1 MAAPAAPWATPT
13 TRARALRLPLAALLA
28 LAAAA
33 AIAGPTLDRI
43 RERATIV
50 LAYRD
55 GAAPFSYKDRQG
67 RVRGY
72 SVELCDRVAA
82 ALKER
87 LGLAQLKVEWVP
99 VSADQRLDAV
109 ASGRADAECGT
120 TTITLSRMER
130 VDFSLPIFVDGGAV
144 MLPPRSTLTRL
155 ADLKGKRVG
164 VIAGTTTER
173 ALVQALNVQDAAAII
188 VPVKSTEEGAAQLAS
203 GKIDAYAADRL
214 VLTELQLRSDPE
226 HTFTMMPGDFSY
238 EPYGLVLPRADPD
251 FRLAVNR
258 ALVALYKRGDM
269 DPIYQRWLAPL
280 GPPGPLLH
288 AMFYLNALPD

>member
-1 MAAPAAPWATPT
+1 
-13 TRARALRLPLAALLA
+13 LRLPLAALLA
-28 LAAAA
+28 LGAAVAV
-33 AIAGPTLDRI
+33 AGPTLDRI
-43 RERATIV
+43 RDRATIV
-50 LAYRD
+50 FAYRD
-55 GAAPFSYKDRQG
+55 GAAPFSYKDREG

-72 SVELCDRVAA
+72 SVELCARVAT
-82 ALKER
+82 ALQQR
-87 LGLAQLKVEWVP
+87 LGLAQLKVDWVP
-99 VSADQRLDAV
+99 VNADQRLDAV

-144 MLPPRSTLTRL
+144 MLPARSTATRL

-173 ALVQALNVQDAAAII
+173 ALVQALNLQDAAAII
-188 VPVKSTEEGAAQLAS
+188 VPVKSSEEGAAQLAS
-203 GKIDAYAADRL
+203 GKVDAYAADRL
-214 VLTELQLRSDPE
+214 VLTELQLRSNE
-226 HTFTMMPGDFSY
+226 QSFTVMAGDFSY
-238 EPYGLVLPRADPD
+238 EPYGLVLPRADAD